1 MTDEELMGRW
11 ALIIQALKFKT
22 RFQGKMQF
30 RKCKWICGISIGQH
44 LMK

>member
-22 RFQGKMQF
+22 RFQGK
-30 RKCKWICGISIGQH
+30 CNLENANGYVE
-44 LMK
+44 